1 MELGDVLESDG
12 MVRESLFVAESRK
25 LSTSQIRE
33 DRGMGGR
40 VGSLLGTGVISA
52 KSLR

>member
-1 MELGDVLESDG
+1 MIESDW

-25 LSTSQIRE
+25 LSKSQIRE
-33 DRGMGGR
+33 DRGLGGR
-40 VGSLLGTGVISA
+40 VGSLFSTGVISA